1 ETTLAEYKLKLHF
14 ATNGKEAINMLNEKP
29 MDLILM
35 DIQMPIMDGIEA
47 TLYIRKE
54 LKNQLPIVALTAN
67 VLKGDAKR
75 YLKAGMNDTVPKPF
89 EEEQIVNVLLK
100 WLCQKKVRKSR
111 KGERGSVN
119 TESYSL
125 QKLRKIGQGDEAFV
139 AKMVS
144 IFIQQAIIS
153 IEGLRNAQKEK
164 DYKKIGE
171 LAHKIKPSFDNLE
184 IFVLKENVRK
194 LEKIEN
200 ETPLEE
206 LPALVEEFCGV
217 LEVVIAKLEG
227 YSIEVEKS

>member
-1 ETTLAEYKLKLHF
+1 
-14 ATNGKEAINMLNEKP
+14 
-29 MDLILM
+29 M

-67 VLKGDAKR
+67 VLKGDTKR

-100 WLCQKKVRKSR
+100 WLSLTKVKKLRE
-111 KGERGSVN
+111 GERGSVN

-139 AKMVS
+139 AKMVA
-144 IFIQQAIIS
+144 IFIQLAIIS
-153 IEGLRNAQKEK
+153 IEGLQDAQKEK

-171 LAHKIKPSFDNLE
+171 IAHKIKPSFDNLE
-184 IFVLKENVRK
+184 IFALKENVRK

-227 YSIEVEKS
+227 YSIEGEKS